1 MSVPADSLIL
11 SEYETEED
19 VTVRHSSQVI
29 LWLVVFSV
37 AGLILPLVLI
47 STAIEQ
53 NNKTA
58 ALDLAQIEEEVNNA
72 KQPEPAEQA
81 LRDTLLETKNQRT
94 VLETLRDDLVSQHV
108 NWSAVMA
115 VVGNYGSAK
124 MTLTG
129 LSQSGTQITLSGQA
143 ETESTVIAYA
153 RMLEETGLFTRVVVQ
168 SISLKVLPTS
178 TPTPGVATPTAVP
191 DVAPGPDQVVEFVI
205 LVELRP
211 QEAAHE

>member
-19 VTVRHSSQVI
+19 VTVRHSSRVI